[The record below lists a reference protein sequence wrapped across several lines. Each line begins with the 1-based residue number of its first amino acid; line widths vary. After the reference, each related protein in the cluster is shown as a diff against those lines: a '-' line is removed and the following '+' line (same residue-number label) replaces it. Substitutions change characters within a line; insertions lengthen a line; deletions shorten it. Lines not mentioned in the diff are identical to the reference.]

1 MSNLTNIDTELI
13 MNSIRNNYLLFLIF
27 LLGLVL
33 RIYDLCSESMWL
45 DEGYSVAVAKLDLV
59 ALIKQNFLSD
69 YNHPPLYN
77 AILHYWVLIF
87 GDSEFASRLPSA
99 IFGSF
104 SIIAI
109 YMVGR
114 LAFNKNVGLLAALI
128 LATSI
133 FHIKYSQEA
142 RSYSLLVFLTLLSY
156 YFYLK
161 IVSSKK
167 RLYFLGYILSS
178 VLLLYTHYFG
188 FLIVAAQNI
197 FFFTEYLGSRKVGEL
212 GLKKWLESQVVLFLL
227 YIPGFVKL
235 VITIIHTEGGGWRP
249 ETSLL
254 DILKYFGSYSGS
266 VSLFILFLIFSSLSI
281 LGLRQFK
288 DKIGLKAILK
298 PIEEYSEKLPLS
310 NSNCVYLLVLWLFIP
325 IALPYLVSLFTF
337 PILILRY
344 TIMGSP
350 ALYLL
355 VAKGIDNFVNRKVM
369 VLVGALILVFSYFN
383 IEEYQKSIKKTQWR
397 ETIAY
402 IENNAGYGDSVVVY
416 PYHLKYVANYY
427 LERKDLHLNSLTD
440 PFLLGT
446 DISSKNL
453 WAVTR
458 IKNEMVE
465 QAKNEML
472 EQALGENYD
481 LLSQKIFKSWK
492 VDLKLYK
499 YRKKDSR

>member
-1 MSNLTNIDTELI
+1 MSKLTNIDTELI

-33 RIYDLCSESMWL
+33 RIYDLGSESMWV
-45 DEGYSVAVAKLDLV
+45 DEEVSVAVAKLDLV
-59 ALIKQNFLSD
+59 ALIKYNFLND
-69 YNHPPLYN
+69 QNHPPLYF
-77 AILHYWVLIF
+77 AILHYGVLIF

-128 LATSI
+128 LATST
-133 FHIKYSQEA
+133 FHISYSQEA

-167 RLYFLGYILSS
+167 RSYFLGYILSS
-178 VLLLYTHYFG
+178 VLILYTHYFG

-197 FFFTEYLGSRKVGEL
+197 FFFTEYLRSRKVGEL

-227 YIPGFVKL
+227 YVPGFVKL
-235 VITIIHTEGGGWRP
+235 ASTIVTSYTEGGGWRP
-249 ETSLL
+249 EPSLL
-254 DILKYFGSYSGS
+254 RIVSYFVSFSGS
-266 VSLFILFLIFSSLSI
+266 VSLFILFLIFSLLSI
-281 LGLRQFK
+281 LGLRQIK

-310 NSNCVYLLVLWLFIP
+310 NFNCVYLLVLWLFIP
-325 IALPYLVSLFTF
+325 IALPYLVSLFIF

-344 TIMGSP
+344 IIMSSP

-355 VAKGIDNFVNRKVM
+355 VAKGVDNVVNRKVM
-369 VLVGALILVFSYFN
+369 VLIGALILVFSYFN
-383 IEEYQKSIKKTQWR
+383 IEKYQKSIKKPQWR

-402 IENNAGYGDSVVVY
+402 IENNAGYGDYVVVY
-416 PYHLKYVANYY
+416 PHYLEYVANYY
-427 LERKDLHLNSLTD
+427 LERKDLHFKSLTD
-440 PFLLGT
+440 PFLFGT

-458 IKNEMVE
+458 ITDYKDQML
-465 QAKNEML
+465 KL

-481 LLSQKIFKSWK
+481 LLSQKIFKSRK
-492 VDLKLYK
+492 LDLKLYK
-499 YRKKDSR
+499 YRKKESR